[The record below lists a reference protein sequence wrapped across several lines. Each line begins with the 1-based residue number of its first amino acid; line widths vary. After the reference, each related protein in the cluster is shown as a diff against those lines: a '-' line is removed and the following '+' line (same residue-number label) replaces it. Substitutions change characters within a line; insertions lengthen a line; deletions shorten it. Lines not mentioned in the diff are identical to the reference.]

1 MILVVKSA
9 AESLTETGL
18 QAVFS
23 GSTELLAVGFAMS
36 IKKIITANIK
46 LVAADKNGKSIT
58 TFSK

>member
-9 AESLTETGL
+9 YESLTETGL

-23 GSTELLAVGFAMS
+23 DSTVLLAVGFTMS

-46 LVAADKNGKSIT
+46 LVAADKNGKSN
-58 TFSK
+58 